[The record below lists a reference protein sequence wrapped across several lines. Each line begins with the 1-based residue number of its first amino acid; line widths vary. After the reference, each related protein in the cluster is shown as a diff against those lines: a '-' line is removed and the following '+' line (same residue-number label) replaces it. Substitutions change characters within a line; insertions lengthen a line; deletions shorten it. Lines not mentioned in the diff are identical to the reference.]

1 MGGADQEVFM
11 NRNRNARANEL
22 GIYFGAMPKAALRV
36 VAKIVATPQLTENA
50 LHAMLKDLVP
60 DLSVE
65 EQHLLTTVS
74 VKYLAIDGSAL

>member
-1 MGGADQEVFM
+1 
-11 NRNRNARANEL
+11 
-22 GIYFGAMPKAALRV
+22 MPKAALRV

>member
-1 MGGADQEVFM
+1 MSRHVVVNLLNDLAHALP
-11 NRNRNARANEL
+11 AR
-22 GIYFGAMPKAALRV
+22 MPGEAALRT

-50 LHAMLKDLVP
+50 LQAMLTDLVP

-74 VKYLAIDGSAL
+74 VKHLAGDGSAL

>member
-1 MGGADQEVFM
+1 MVANLLNDFAQALP
-11 NRNRNARANEL
+11 AR
-22 GIYFGAMPKAALRV
+22 ISSKAALRV